1 MRGNSKDSAQSDEER
16 TATDMRERREKEE
29 KKKGDKKRKE
39 KTQAQKRKKIM
50 AEWIH
55 IGKGVCCEKARAVRR
70 VEGEGGRPMEQPA
83 VRSRPRS
90 RLPCDRRTDRGH
102 TAATGGENGI
112 RGKNGGRKEMHGFE
126 IRRK

>member
-1 MRGNSKDSAQSDEER
+1 
-16 TATDMRERREKEE
+16 MRERREKEE
-29 KKKGDKKRKE
+29 KKRETRKE
-39 KTQAQKRKKIM
+39 KKKTQAQKRKKIM

-83 VRSRPRS
+83 VRSRPHS
-90 RLPCDRRTDRGH
+90 RLPCDRRTDRPHCSDG
-102 TAATGGENGI
+102 
-112 RGKNGGRKEMHGFE
+112 RGKRDKGEKGRKEMHGFE